1 MRFAI
6 TGVIAGALCAVAA
19 QADGPLAMNNPVMV
33 SGIETVCTGIA
44 ETRDDPRWLAY
55 PVRIELSNTAAQLV
69 AGAHVVL
76 ANAGGVKLAEFGCP
90 ASIVLFKLSPGRY
103 KVTATISPTPQGT
116 VSAKFNSPSKGQKR
130 VELVFT
136 GASAN

>member
-1 MRFAI
+1 M
-6 TGVIAGALCAVAA
+6 AGALFAVAA

-44 ETRDDPRWLAY
+44 ETRDDPRWPAY

-69 AGAHVVL
+69 ADAHVVL
-76 ANAGGVKLAEFGCP
+76 VKAGGAKLAEFDCP
-90 ASIVLFKLSPGRY
+90 ASIVLFKLAPGRY
-103 KVTATISPTPQGT
+103 KVTATISPSPRGT
-116 VSAKFNSPSKGQKR
+116 VSADFNAPSKGQKR

-136 GASAN
+136 GTSAK

>member
-6 TGVIAGALCAVAA
+6 AGATAVALCAVAA

-44 ETRDDPRWLAY
+44 ETRDDPRWSAY
-55 PVRIELSNTAAQLV
+55 PVRIEFSNTAAELV

-76 ANAGGVKLAEFGCP
+76 AKVGGAKLAEFGCP
-90 ASIVLFKLSPGRY
+90 ASVVLFKLSPGRY
-103 KVTATISPTPQGT
+103 KVTATISATPRGT
-116 VSAKFNSPSKGQKR
+116 VSAEFNSPTKGQKR
-130 VELVFT
+130 VDLLFT